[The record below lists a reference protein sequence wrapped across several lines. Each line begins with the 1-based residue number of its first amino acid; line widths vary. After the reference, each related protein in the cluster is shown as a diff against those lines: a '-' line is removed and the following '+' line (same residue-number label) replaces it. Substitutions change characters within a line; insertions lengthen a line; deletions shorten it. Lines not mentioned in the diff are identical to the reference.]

1 MSKCPYCHIEVSE
14 TAIEIEDG
22 CCPECGAMISAPDLG
37 MGDDELDDEDEFDYG
52 DDQEDIFA
60 DLDEDDE
67 FQHTSEFDDDE
78 FDDLDEEFDDE
89 EFDDDEF
96 DDDEEYRKNV

>member
-1 MSKCPYCHIEVSE
+1 MSKCPYCNIEVSE
-14 TAIEIEDG
+14 SAIEVEDG

-37 MGDDELDDEDEFDYG
+37 MGDDELDEEDEFDY
-52 DDQEDIFA
+52 DDQDDIFA

-78 FDDLDEEFDDE
+78 FEGLDEEFDDEEFDDE
-89 EFDDDEF
+89 EFDDDE
-96 DDDEEYRKNV
+96 EYR